1 MRVETPDIAKVAR
14 CDHYWVSKHQPD
26 FPEPIYWVDVCNL
39 CGAVNAAGLAEQ
51 LRPADEPSPEAI
63 ARLVSASPDIRP
75 EVLRLVPGC
84 IKLVDAYRRTWIDN
98 GGLREDDPL
107 NKAIG
112 VLTIAAGWAAAPLEG
127 EAE

>member
-1 MRVETPDIAKVAR
+1 MNDDATHACCACFTHNNLPCCNAGHALSAEPTPEHIAALVA
-14 CDHYWVSKHQPD
+14 
-26 FPEPIYWVDVCNL
+26 
-39 CGAVNAAGLAEQ
+39 
-51 LRPADEPSPEAI
+51 
-63 ARLVSASPDIRP
+63 ASPNIRP

-127 EAE
+127 GGT